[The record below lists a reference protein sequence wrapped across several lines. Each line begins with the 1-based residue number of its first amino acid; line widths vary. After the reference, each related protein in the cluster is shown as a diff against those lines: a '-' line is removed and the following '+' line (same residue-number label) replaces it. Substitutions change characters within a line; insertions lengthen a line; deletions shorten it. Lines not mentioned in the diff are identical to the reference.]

1 MENSKNE
8 INKRIQQLDPEKRAA
23 LADIVKEKMAQRE
36 RSPEMPADYDVV
48 ILGGG
53 LAGSGLARQLIRR
66 RKATRILV
74 VEKSTFPCPEIAF
87 KVGESVTELGSYYLR
102 EILELHDH
110 LNEEQ
115 IEKAGVRY
123 FFSFE
128 DNHDIT
134 RRMEVGLKRFPP
146 VPGYQ
151 LDRGRLEN
159 YLYKANCSEGVMFWD
174 NCRVTDI
181 AVGNPHK
188 ITVKRGTEEHAV
200 TSKWIVDATG
210 RAGTLKRK
218 LDLAEQTQH
227 ASSSAWFRISG
238 VVSVET
244 WTDNLKWK
252 ERIAPGIRQIGT
264 IHLMGKGYWVWIIVL
279 PSNATSIGIVA
290 DPEYHPLSEFNS
302 LEKMIQWLHKH
313 EPQCAAVIEARKDQ
327 IQDFLAVKH
336 FSHGCKRLFSK
347 DRWCIT
353 GEAGVFADPFY
364 SPGTDFISINN
375 TLICD
380 LLMRDFEGEE
390 IAALAEQY
398 NFNLLGLFK
407 LYLNTYQNQYPV
419 MGNEQ
424 VMLAKIIWDWAIY
437 WGVNAFMF
445 FRENKSFDL
454 QWLSTVQ
461 SEMRRFNELNNTM
474 QSLFKEWDRIE
485 NPVVS
490 DQLFSLL
497 DLEFL
502 YKLHT
507 GLVVDL
513 DSEESRAQLIE
524 NIRTL
529 EILAREYCRYV
540 SALKDPAEPSMK
552 AAQELIESLKLDQ
565 SLTASERMQNDL
577 STIWLSKRQQSIA

>member
-1 MENSKNE
+1 MENSKKE
-8 INKRIQQLDPEKRAA
+8 INNRIQQLDSKKRTA
-23 LADIVKEKMAQRE
+23 LADLVKEKIAQRE
-36 RSPEMPADYDVV
+36 RQPELPADYDVV

-53 LAGSGLARQLIRR
+53 MAGSGLARQIIRQ

-74 VEKSTFPCPEIAF
+74 VEKSTFPCPEVAF

-102 EILELHDH
+102 EILGLHEH
-110 LNEEQ
+110 LKEEQ

-128 DNHDIT
+128 GNQDIT

-159 YLYKANCSEGVMFWD
+159 YLYRANCDDGVTFWD

-181 AVGNPHK
+181 SVGNPHK
-188 ITVKRGTEEHAV
+188 ITVKRGDEEQVV
-200 TSKWIVDATG
+200 TSNWVIDATG
-210 RAGTLKRK
+210 RAAVLKRT
-218 LDLAEQTQH
+218 LDLAEKTQH
-227 ASSSAWFRISG
+227 SSSSAWFRISG
-238 VVSVET
+238 VVNVET
-244 WTDNLKWK
+244 WSDNLKWK

-279 PSNATSIGIVA
+279 PSDATSIGVVA
-290 DPEYHPLSEFNS
+290 DPDIHPLSEFNS
-302 LEKMIQWLHKH
+302 LEKILQWLHKY
-313 EPQCAAVIEARKDQ
+313 EPQCAADIEARKDQ
-327 IQDFLAVKH
+327 IQDFIAVKH

-364 SPGTDFISINN
+364 SPGTDFIAINN
-375 TLICD
+375 TLVCD
-380 LLMRDFEGEE
+380 LLMRDFKGEE
-390 IAALAEQY
+390 IAVLAEQY

-445 FRENKSFDL
+445 FRGNKSFDL
-454 QWLSTVQ
+454 EWLATVQ
-461 SEMRRFNELNNTM
+461 PEMQRFNVLNNNL
-474 QSLFKEWDRIE
+474 QKLFIEWNKIE
-485 NPVVS
+485 DAVIT

-513 DSEESRAQLIE
+513 NSEECKVQLAE

-529 EILAREYCRYV
+529 EILAREYCRHV
-540 SALKDPAEPSMK
+540 SALKKPTDPTMTAT
-552 AAQELIESLKLDQ
+552 QELIESLRIDP
-565 SLTASERMQNDL
+565 SIMASERMQDDL
-577 STIWLSKRQQSIA
+577 ATIWLSKHQ